1 MSDGKSPTTRHN
13 PSEYTEFEQ
22 KLAQAMNKGAYA
34 PHEEIWA
41 KDEWLQFLPHAR
53 VAIRAL
59 IEMGVSI
66 GR

>member
-1 MSDGKSPTTRHN
+1 MTDQPETTATVTLY
-13 PSEYTEFEQ
+13 PDPGEYTAFEQ
-22 KLAQAMNKGAYA
+22 RLAQAMNKEAFA
-34 PHEEIWA
+34 PH
-41 KDEWLQFLPHAR
+41 DDGPVFLPHAR

>member
-1 MSDGKSPTTRHN
+1 MNDSDPTSSTTR
-13 PSEYTEFEQ
+13 PDPGEYTAFEQ
-22 KLAQAMNKGAYA
+22 KLAQAMNKEAFA
-34 PHEEIWA
+34 PHA
-41 KDEWLQFLPHAR
+41 KDEWPVFLPHAR